1 MIENDIVIFRQDIK
15 NKILNDFMISFIRKN
30 KDKKYKIEMI
40 INNSVKLHKLD
51 FWVTKDLLKK
61 V

>member
-15 NKILNDFMISFIRKN
+15 NKILNDCMISFIRKN